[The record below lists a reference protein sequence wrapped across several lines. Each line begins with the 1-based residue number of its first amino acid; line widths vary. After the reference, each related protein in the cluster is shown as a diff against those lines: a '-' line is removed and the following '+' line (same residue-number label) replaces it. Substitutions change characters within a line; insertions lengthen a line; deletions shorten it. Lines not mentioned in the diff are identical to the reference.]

1 MPLTKIIDSLSSTCR
16 YCGQKAGML
25 CRRHHQDC
33 EETHRTGWQEMV
45 SLVTQAAM
53 GHSFNEAVLPQ
64 SLGAIANR
72 SYATDEDVE
81 RALEEGF
88 RQGVAQAMSDG
99 IITRDEEERLR
110 AFRDRL
116 ALENSAADQGALA
129 ELDRSGADRVMLEAR
144 LAAISVRDG
153 DGHLQDL
160 ALSIRQAGLGQGE
173 ANRLLIRAWETAVQ
187 GALEDGLLSLDEK
200 KALAKYAGHFSLTQQ
215 ALDQNGAQTS
225 LVPAAVIRDVTQGI
239 IPQRQLA
246 SGNVPFNLMKSE
258 QLVWV
263 IQGVDYLETVVRRE
277 RQGASHGVS
286 IRVARGLYY
295 RPSTFQSRPIEWE
308 EAVHADTGMLGLTT
322 KHIYFAGSRKRFRV
336 RYDKIVAFEPFSDG
350 SGIMRDAQTA
360 KPQTLRTGDG
370 WFAYNLATNLAR
382 MQRR

>member
-1 MPLTKIIDSLSSTCR
+1 MPIAQILQSLKGTCR
-16 YCGQKAGML
+16 FCRLQAGL
-25 CRRHHQDC
+25 LQRDHPSASGPTRPAGRRWSNSPPRPPAP
-33 EETHRTGWQEMV
+33 TPSTRPPSGRPSGPSPT
-45 SLVTQAAM
+45 
-53 GHSFNEAVLPQ
+53 
-64 SLGAIANR
+64 R
-72 SYATDEDVE
+72 SRATTEDID

-88 RQGVAQAMSDG
+88 RQGVAQAMADG

-129 ELDRSGADRVMLEAR
+129 ELDRAGADRVVMEAR

-160 ALSIRQAGLGQGE
+160 ALSIRQAGLGQSE

-187 GALEDGLLSLDEK
+187 GALEDGLLSLDEEN
-200 KALAKYAGHFSLTQQ
+200 ALARYADHFSLTQQ
-215 ALDQNGAQTS
+215 ALDQNGVHTS
-225 LVPAAVIRDVTQGI
+225 LVQAAVLRDVAQGI
-239 IPQRQLA
+239 VPKRQRVNGA
-246 SGNVPFNLMKSE
+246 VPFNLMKSE

-277 RQGASHGVS
+277 RRGSSQGLS

-295 RPSTFQSRPIEWE
+295 RPSTFRSRPIEWE
-308 EAVHADTGMLGLTT
+308 ETVHADTGMLGLTT

-336 RYDKIVAFEPFSDG
+336 RYDRIVAFEPFSDG
-350 SGIMRDAQTA
+350 FGIMRDAQTA
-360 KPQTLRTGDG
+360 RPQTFRTGDG
-370 WFAYNLATNLAR
+370 WFAYNLAANLA
-382 MQRR
+382 